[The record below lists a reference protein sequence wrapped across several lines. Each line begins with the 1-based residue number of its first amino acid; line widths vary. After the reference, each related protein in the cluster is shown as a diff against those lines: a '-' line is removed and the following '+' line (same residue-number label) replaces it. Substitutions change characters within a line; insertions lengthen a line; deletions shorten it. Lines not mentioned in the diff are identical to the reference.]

1 MCITFEIFLLHIC
14 KFLYRAMRTFEQS
27 SKSSKTVK
35 SMMKSEGTWGAVLD
49 EADPACGKKKRKGKR
64 GGGKGRADTGAH
76 NDAHAANHSSSEAEE
91 GEGVLSRSG
100 LEDSSAKPLAALSD
114 AAPSSSGTRS
124 GEAPPAAPEDDG
136 HSTPPEL
143 LKQFAP
149 IAPLSQEEI
158 QKRLQ
163 AKHAGASKKK
173 GYSPSL

>member
-1 MCITFEIFLLHIC
+1 
-14 KFLYRAMRTFEQS
+14 MRTFEQS

-35 SMMKSEGTWGAVLD
+35 SMMRSEGTWGAVLD
-49 EADPACGKKKRKGKR
+49 EADPAGGKKKRKGKR

-91 GEGVLSRSG
+91 GDGVLSSSG
-100 LEDSSAKPLAALSD
+100 REDSSAKPLAALSG
-114 AAPSSSGTRS
+114 APSSSGTRS

-173 GYSPSL
+173 GYSFSL